1 MVSVLLLR
9 IEPPGSRDESKPLIV
24 ALPPG
29 SATLHIRAIDQS
41 SAPASAQLV
50 LRYNGEFVPQAFL
63 RFVTGG
69 EWFSVPA
76 SGEAVIP
83 RLPPGS
89 YELWVASTGEDEA
102 AIVAV
107 TARSALPLPPSDCRS
122 ASRTSSFASRGRKQ
136 RQHICFDTGG
146 RGTNERGSSDE

>member
-102 AIVAV
+102 AIVASNGMLRPPLAAV
-107 TARSALPLPPSDCRS
+107 GLSVGEQNVVLRVARP
-122 ASRTSSFASRGRKQ
+122 
-136 RQHICFDTGG
+136 
-146 RGTNERGSSDE
+146 